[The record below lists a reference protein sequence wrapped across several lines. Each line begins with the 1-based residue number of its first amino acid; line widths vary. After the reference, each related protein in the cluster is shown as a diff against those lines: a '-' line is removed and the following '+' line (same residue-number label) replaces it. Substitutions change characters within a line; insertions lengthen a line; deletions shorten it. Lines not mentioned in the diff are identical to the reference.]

1 MSLAGL
7 RYAFRAEMEPAPERR
22 EPFLERCS
30 RWMEKRLVPGSDWV
44 AWLAEGDGSPLGC
57 LWLQLIEKVPNP
69 APELEMHAY
78 ITSVFVAPEARRVG
92 TGAGLMEAA
101 LAYCREQGVDS
112 VVLWPSARSRTLYAR
127 SGFETPP
134 DMMELVLDDGRTL
147 GRT

>member
-1 MSLAGL
+1 
-7 RYAFRAEMEPAPERR
+7 
-22 EPFLERCS
+22 
-30 RWMEKRLVPGSDWV
+30 
-44 AWLAEGDGSPLGC
+44 
-57 LWLQLIEKVPNP
+57 
-69 APELEMHAY
+69 MHAY
-78 ITSVFVAPEARRVG
+78 ITSVFVAPDGRGGG
-92 TGAGLMEAA
+92 TGAGLLEAA